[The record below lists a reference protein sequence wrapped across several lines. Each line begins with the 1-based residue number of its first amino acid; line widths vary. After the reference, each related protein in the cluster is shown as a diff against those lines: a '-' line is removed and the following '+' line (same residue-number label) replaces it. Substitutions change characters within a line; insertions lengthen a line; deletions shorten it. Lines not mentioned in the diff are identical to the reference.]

1 MSLTTAS
8 PFEPNSEA
16 RLVTFGLSTEI
27 LHNGLRPG
35 GSRAANRTA
44 LALDSSPGTD
54 IYHDGMEQLA
64 QLLYPAGWRLVM
76 VDRQPR
82 LLHPERIVTFTIS
95 SGINVGQW
103 NMRMP
108 RTRRKGKATRL
119 ALAPPEPHPSL
130 FGDLGVESPE
140 ELVVAAQNSPL
151 YFLLVERTVGGNGL
165 HIEFSRPSEM
175 TDGGSVNNWAD
186 RIQVGFLDLEG
197 DLSVFDNPDDGDEF
211 DVPVEPR

>member
-1 MSLTTAS
+1 MSSTTES
-8 PFEPNSEA
+8 PFEPNPEGGLDA
-16 RLVTFGLSTEI
+16 FGLSTEI
-27 LHNGLRPG
+27 FHNGLRPG
-35 GSRAANRTA
+35 ASRAANRTA
-44 LALDSSPGTD
+44 LALDSTPGTD

-76 VDRQPR
+76 VDGQPR
-82 LLHPERIVTFTIS
+82 LLHPDRVVAFTIS

-119 ALAPPEPHPSL
+119 ALAPQEHHPSL
-130 FGDLGVESPE
+130 LDDLEYESME
-140 ELVVAAQNSPL
+140 ELVAAAQNAPL
-151 YFLLVERTVGGNGL
+151 YFLLVERTVQGNGL
-165 HIEFSRPSEM
+165 HLEFSRPSEM

-186 RIQVGFLDLEG
+186 RIPVGFLDLEG